1 MKTVKISFNSLH
13 QNEFVDYVDKATKV
27 HEMGLHLDKSVLQ
40 LAELIYV
47 KTLKNNLEN
56 NYEN

>member
-1 MKTVKISFNSLH
+1 M
-13 QNEFVDYVDKATKV
+13 DYVDKATKV

-40 LAELIYV
+40 LAEWIYV